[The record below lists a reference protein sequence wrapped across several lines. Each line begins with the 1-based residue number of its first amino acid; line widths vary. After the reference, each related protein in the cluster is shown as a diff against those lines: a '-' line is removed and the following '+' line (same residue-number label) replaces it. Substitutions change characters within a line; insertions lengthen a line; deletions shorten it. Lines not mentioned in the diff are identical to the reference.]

1 MRIRILPSAPG
12 SARDAQYL
20 TSFLIDGVLAID
32 AGALGL
38 YGSPDDQAR
47 VRDVFLTHSHA
58 DHTSSLPV
66 FVENAYEGREDCV
79 VVHGNKST
87 LASLRKDVFNDRVW
101 PDFLAFP
108 ADAPAFLSLSELEP
122 EHPVEACGLRVT
134 PVATQHTVPTL
145 GYVIEDARGAA
156 VVIAGDTSPTER
168 LWQVA
173 RALPDLRGVFLEAS
187 FPDELEDFAR
197 QTGHLTPRTF
207 AAEIDKLRREVPAIA
222 VHIKQRSREQT
233 VEQLQAL
240 RRPGLAIGEGGREY
254 VF

>member
-12 SARDAQYL
+12 APGGCQYL
-20 TSFLIDGVLAID
+20 TSFLVDDVLAID
-32 AGALGL
+32 AGSLGL
-38 YGSPDDQAR
+38 YGTPDDQAR

-58 DHTSSLPV
+58 DHTGSLPV

-79 VVHGNKST
+79 VVHGHRTT
-87 LASLRKDVFNDRVW
+87 LTSLRKDVFNDRVW

-108 ADAPAFLSLSELEP
+108 ADAPAFLALSELEP
-122 EHPVEACGLRVT
+122 ERPVEACGLRVT
-134 PVATQHTVPTL
+134 PVATHHTVPTL
-145 GYVIEDARGAA
+145 GYVLEDARGAA
-156 VVIAGDTSPTER
+156 VVIAGDTSATER

-173 RALPDLRGVFLEAS
+173 RARPGLKAVFLEAS

-197 QTGHLTPRTF
+197 QTGHLTPRAF
-207 AAEIDKLRREVPAIA
+207 AAELDKLGREVESVA

-233 VEQLQAL
+233 VEQLLGL